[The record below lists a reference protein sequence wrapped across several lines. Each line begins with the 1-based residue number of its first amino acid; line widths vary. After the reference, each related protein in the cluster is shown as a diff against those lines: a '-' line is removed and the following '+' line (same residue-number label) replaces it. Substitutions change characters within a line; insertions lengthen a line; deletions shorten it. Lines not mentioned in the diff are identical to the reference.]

1 MKTEFKEQILVRI
14 QNLLSKKGESQNKL
28 ADKLGIS
35 SANLSNIV
43 SPKRKWDKI
52 SDDFWRKLASH
63 NLIRVDYSESE
74 WQVFE
79 TRGLKTIHDICEDA
93 QENHRFLAGYGKT
106 GAGKTEA
113 LRIYASE
120 GDNVGYVLCDVL
132 MTQKGFLNSTLESFG
147 IGLNGTKEDKVNRIA
162 DNLRKLEK
170 PLWILDDLGKV
181 RNDIYPIIQLVFD
194 RVPNLGIG
202 VFGVEK
208 MKEHLDKMK
217 SRDKM
222 AFPELH
228 RRIEYWQNIP
238 NLDWEEIKFVCEQYG
253 IADKQELH
261 FVKSNVT
268 CFGTL
273 KNLIINALRVAKG
286 EKITLEVLQS
296 LNLSN

>member
-1 MKTEFKEQILVRI
+1 MKTEFKEQILVQI
-14 QNLLSKKGESQNKL
+14 HTLLEKKGESQNKL
-28 ADKLGIS
+28 ADKLNIS
-35 SANLSNIV
+35 PANLSNIIN
-43 SPKRKWDKI
+43 RKWEKI
-52 SDDFWRKLASH
+52 SDDFWRKIAAH
-63 NLIRVDYSESE
+63 TLINVDYSESE
-74 WQVFE
+74 WQIFAMRGFE
-79 TRGLKTIHDICEDA
+79 TILEICEEA
-93 QENHRFLAGYGKT
+93 QKHSRFLAAYGST

-113 LRIYASE
+113 LTTYARE
-120 GDNVGYVLCDVL
+120 NTNVGYVLCDII
-132 MTQKGFLNSTLESFG
+132 MTQKGFLNAILEAFG
-147 IGLNGTKEDKVNRIA
+147 QSLEGTKEDKVNRIA
-162 DNLRKLEK
+162 KLLQKMEN
-170 PLWILDDLGKV
+170 PLIIFDDLGKV
-181 RNDIYPIIQLVFD
+181 GNTIYPLIQLIYD
-194 RVPNLGIG
+194 RVDNLGIV

-217 SRDKM
+217 SRNKM

-238 NLDWEEIKFVCEQYG
+238 NLDWSEIKFVCEQYG
-253 IADKQELH
+253 ITDKQELH